1 MTALV
6 NETINRGYRY
16 FDWNVMSGDSGD
28 TQTAEEVYNNVTNGL
43 RDTISNVIL
52 MHDFNGNNK
61 TLEALPSIIKY
72 ALDNGYTFEKITNKT
87 PMVTQNVQN

>member
-1 MTALV
+1 MEDKADEIDGRNRRKQILKLL
-6 NETINRGYRY
+6 NEQGR
-16 FDWNVMSGDSGD
+16 
-28 TQTAEEVYNNVTNGL
+28 TAEEVYNNVTNGL